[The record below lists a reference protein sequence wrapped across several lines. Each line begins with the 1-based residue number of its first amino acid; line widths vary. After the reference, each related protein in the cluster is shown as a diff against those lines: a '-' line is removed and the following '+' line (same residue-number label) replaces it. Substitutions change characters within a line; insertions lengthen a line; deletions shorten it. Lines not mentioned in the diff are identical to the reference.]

1 MDCVCESV
9 KLCNSPPKPEAYQPN
24 ARVPQIVL
32 KVAGPPRNSPLPL
45 NVVQKGLLNLLVDFL
60 CADSFEDTAGKGDV
74 AGDVG
79 KGGDEDL
86 MEKVAHPLFMLQPG
100 MQGGGVGQIGRSRH
114 GSYRRQQQARGNVD
128 DEEDMAS
135 EDMNVDAEASAE
147 GAQDNQPCGGLE
159 SGGNVHPPPP
169 AGGAEKTL
177 EKRPL
182 FSKAAVLRLLAEL
195 VDSYPSCAKMVTES
209 SREIK
214 IDGQPAKV
222 GERGGVLNINMH
234 ALWMDV

>member
-32 KVAGPPRNSPLPL
+32 KVAGPPKNSPLPL